1 MMSLAAKVKE
11 FAEEGGLDFR
21 GSYSGRCMYGKTCVG
36 VVAGDL
42 SSFLS
47 FFAFLVRC
55 LDDDNDIEK
64 IANVRQDSMGRQT
77 IYYWP
82 SIESEEFEEDEG
94 VMLESNVL
102 ENEE

>member
-1 MMSLAAKVKE
+1 MSLAAKLATKVKNV
-11 FAEEGGLDFR
+11 AEEGGLSFR
-21 GSYSGRCMYGKTCVG
+21 GSYSGRCMYGKACVG
-36 VVAGDL
+36 VVAEDL

-82 SIESEEFEEDEG
+82 SIESEEDEESAEK
-94 VMLESNVL
+94 
-102 ENEE
+102 